1 MKTTHT
7 TNLGGQN
14 PAELHQREEKSMNHA
29 PPEHV
34 RPAPTHPDPYPYYA
48 RLAFRSH
55 SHAGLWRL
63 MMKSSRT

>member
-14 PAELHQREEKSMNHA
+14 PAELHQREKKSMSHA
-29 PPEHV
+29 LPDV
-34 RPAPTHPDPYPYYA
+34 RAAPTHPDPYPYGA
-48 RLAFRSH
+48 RLVFRSH

-63 MMKSSRT
+63 MMKSS